1 MLVGSFRGYAG
12 EISPAA
18 ALDAVASG
26 GNIFI
31 VDIRT
36 SREKEN
42 GGVPDLPSGNR
53 WDISSSQNIFSDQ
66 PGVMLVLPICEA
78 VVKVTLCSWSQA
90 MSTRVN
96 LLT

>member
-1 MLVGSFRGYAG
+1 MYAEQGFPLLKVLVGSFRGYAG

-18 ALDAVASG
+18 ALDAVATG
-26 GNIFI
+26 GNILI

-53 WDISSSQNIFSDQ
+53 WDISSNQ
-66 PGVMLVLPICEA
+66 PAVMLVLPICEA
-78 VVKVTLCSWSQA
+78 VVKSTMCSWS
-90 MSTRVN
+90 
-96 LLT
+96 